1 MEVFINRD
9 KDEATATSK
18 TIAHPEDTD
27 GAAQYSSDTEPSF
40 PTNLQRTKRQ
50 RAVLTHVRCTP
61 AAYAIQP
68 ATKLV
73 RDRLVAD
80 GLKQELSRTFDA
92 SKLCLPEK
100 MRHLCV
106 QDVPLFLK
114 LGLAKYASTSD
125 LMRRPT
131 HRQGKNLLAVDLQGM
146 AQTVLPERNL
156 AGVAP
161 LTGDTPIHSIRLQ

>member
-1 MEVFINRD
+1 M
-9 KDEATATSK
+9 ATSK

-80 GLKQELSRTFDA
+80 DLKQELN
-92 SKLCLPEK
+92 
-100 MRHLCV
+100 
-106 QDVPLFLK
+106 VPLFLK

-131 HRQGKNLLAVDLQGM
+131 HRQGENLLAVDLQGM